1 MEELIVQIIVLAV
14 LLLYPTW
21 RIYAKAGLHPA
32 ISLTILI
39 PGLGVLICALI
50 LALSKWEVQPN
61 GGN

>member
-1 MEELIVQIIVLAV
+1 VEEPIVQIIVLAV

-21 RIYAKAGLHPA
+21 RICGKAGLNPA

-50 LALSKWEVQPN
+50 LALSKWEVQPK